1 MKIFISYQIQGKVPI
16 HHIVGRVDEFKW
28 DIEGDL
34 DTKDVIDKLHHNHD
48 LTYET
53 ISPTKIMSS
62 IVILSINMLPN
73 IQNKWK

>member
-34 DTKDVIDKLHHNHD
+34 DTKDVIDKPYHQQ
-48 LTYET
+48 
-53 ISPTKIMSS
+53 K
-62 IVILSINMLPN
+62 
-73 IQNKWK
+73 